1 MNDQLSILEFYCE
14 ASQRASLFQTVFNLE
29 IRVANDLLMALIKRL
44 NFMFETVMHADL
56 PHSRTP
62 V

>member
-1 MNDQLSILEFYCE
+1 MHVETFKKKDRMTN
-14 ASQRASLFQTVFNLE
+14 SQKKIFFNLE
-29 IRVANDLLMALIKRL
+29 IRVANDSHKKIECH
-44 NFMFETVMHADL
+44 ETVTHADL

>member
-1 MNDQLSILEFYCE
+1 MKRLLKKDRMTN
-14 ASQRASLFQTVFNLE
+14 SQKKIFFNLE
-29 IRVANDLLMALIKRL
+29 IRVANDLLMANSKRL
-44 NFMFETVMHADL
+44 NFMFETVT